1 MEHMTEDQER
11 DALNEVD
18 LTKKMKHPNVVTFHK
33 TFEEGYKLNVVLEF
47 CEQRDLDH
55 YIEFQQGV
63 PISESEIWQFFD
75 QICLG
80 LRSLHRKHILH
91 RDIKTANIFL
101 TGDGT
106 VKIGDLGISR
116 QMDHSKHMASTKM
129 IGTLPYM
136 SPEHFNGVPY
146 G

>member
-11 DALNEVD
+11 EALNEVD
-18 LTKKMKHPNVVTFHK
+18 LLKKMKHPNVVTCHK

-55 YIEFQQGV
+55 YIKLQEGVPLFEFQ
-63 PISESEIWQFFD
+63 IWKFFD

-80 LRSLHRKHILH
+80 LRSLHRRNILH

-101 TGDGT
+101 TRDGT

-116 QMDHSKHMASTKM
+116 
-129 IGTLPYM
+129 
-136 SPEHFNGVPY
+136 
-146 G
+146 